1 MQFCSLF
8 FFITPKSC
16 KCYCKKKYSDVEWV
30 HKDMLVLLVRS
41 ICSNNCSEVLAG
53 TRVTGGVFCDRRPR
67 RPCGTWS
74 KQRSNQVLNGYYTV

>member
-53 TRVTGGVFCDRRPR
+53 TRVTGRVLFVTAGLEDPVEHGVSSGVTR
-67 RPCGTWS
+67 
-74 KQRSNQVLNGYYTV
+74 Y